1 MADADE
7 GADVSVK
14 AEELPPPEP
23 VNSVEDAPQPVADV
37 SQNNGDAEPPA
48 VDVDSSASDAGKQV
62 LAQMDGENIYYKIL
76 SEGFHSLCEAREN
89 KEKPLFD
96 LDPNEAPRA
105 DGDAAIKS
113 LESYAMVNFIDPTT
127 KGGDTGAKA
136 SLMSTQKAASQA
148 PPVIENVYEK
158 LTLIFK
164 RDYGSTIRSVPYKS
178 MRSGGND
185 LISSLPIRPL
195 LTRNHA
201 QGKLETAN
209 VPWGG
214 TAGTAAAPVSDPSEW
229 HNGPFCH
236 VYIAACSSLEHYRSK
251 VRPSLQAFASQIEAA
266 ATNAPLGGNSAHY
279 LIVYVPTGPKTA
291 EDPSSEEAPT
301 GRVGTAFA
309 NRIQKARKRIANLQG
324 QEMTNDSTHSEDSLD
339 SADIFND
346 PDDPD
351 ARLVNMNLL
360 TKKERSVFKK
370 INNDFANGKTCV
382 LSPSSLD
389 PMQDDSVVSET
400 VAIKTQE
407 WNSFIRMLG
416 SVIVNGFKDRCR
428 RYNEELRR
436 LDSQR
441 APSISIKSSKSKQGK
456 KASSPQF
463 NLAYFFLVKESL
475 AFTFEQMHLPAE
487 ALLHYDEFRAFLQD
501 APTRAKKSKRL
512 KDDTGPPLVD
522 LADAGDRSGFRRRI
536 RSETDLAPVVDI
548 VRRYLFARELCLL
561 FKMEDP
567 VELISRCQ
575 IHTKTMYSILM
586 RGIEEMSPEDQK
598 RRMADAAKWVVK
610 FSWDIKCAS
619 DCYFKQIIDTKVAG
633 PSDTMSVDTPASDWL
648 HESSENDQR
657 RIEKAVVGKLSEL
670 LETARLFLKQLGDT
684 ELEGGNPI
692 RFYETQLPEDLS
704 KPWQPWLPVSEEVR
718 SLETDSFLNG
728 DHEPADLLKGAFDST
743 ELFEAKYRE
752 LTSSIISLCRFSNR
766 KRTASRLQDEL
777 AENLI
782 RKGNLKQAARII
794 KSIVKLY
801 RADQWDRCHF
811 WRLCR
816 LAYCQ
821 RTTAKSTEYLK
832 TLVTCFTPRIAA
844 VAPPKALAILQED
857 LQLVIGDSAVGEQRY
872 GKLAFIEAHMSIL
885 ETSSDESTMGTG
897 PDRKQLIKRYCS
909 VGETVR
915 GALTLHS
922 HLPKPIALDTLKIFI
937 VSFVDFSAVVEN
949 RDSVEEEDAFKI
961 LSMGNGPVEVNP
973 GTNTYDFEWVPL
985 SAGQYIL
992 STVEVKWKEGFFY
1005 YDNMELGT
1013 PLLGVDVLPSEPTH
1027 SLALDP
1033 AYLVP
1038 GHDQQVKLT
1047 FDSGSDMVTVG
1058 TIKLSCSAGLKL
1070 IPPGQEPESGNWQSD
1085 FEMPLK
1091 QCKPGEQ
1098 FVLTTYV
1105 RCGAHEALQRASVAS
1120 DASEDVVHGL
1130 SAKVITTYLHE
1141 KSDEEDRSNIPHMK
1155 TVLEAAAHILEKTA
1169 LTVDAVDAS
1178 WYPPGDRAMVSVSVQ
1193 CNTPHS
1199 FSVEEW
1205 KLYLPAP
1212 LRVAEGGDFNGD
1224 LLKCTVS
1231 DGDQLALA
1239 FECVACRDG
1248 KETKSSDEPIL
1259 HMKLRDDI
1267 GKVFE
1272 LDLPLDLNELYGKVW
1287 EEEVPS
1293 GSTSLTSKLSIEALE
1308 GTVGEPVSMTFTID
1322 TSGLS
1327 QVKEASNQLVYS
1339 IASEYTDWIVG
1350 GKVDGILQCSDSKSV
1365 TCEVIGIPTLP
1376 GVINRFPTI
1385 SLGYESSERLMPL
1398 MVKSQHPPAF
1408 RSLSH
1413 TSEMAVASS
1422 GS

>member
-1 MADADE
+1 MANADE
-7 GADVSVK
+7 GADASVK
-14 AEELPPPEP
+14 TEEPPPIEP
-23 VNSVEDAPQPVADV
+23 TNSVEDSPQPVADV
-37 SQNNGDAEPPA
+37 SQSNGDAEPPDA
-48 VDVDSSASDAGKQV
+48 DADTLASDAGKQV
-62 LAQMDGENIYYKIL
+62 LAQMDGDNICYKIL
-76 SEGFHSLCEAREN
+76 SEGFHLLCKAREN
-89 KEKPLFD
+89 KKKPLFE
-96 LDPNEAPRA
+96 LYPTAPRA

-127 KGGDTGAKA
+127 KGDDTTAKA
-136 SLMSTQKAASQA
+136 SVMSTQKAASQA

-158 LTLIFK
+158 LTSIFK

-185 LISSLPIRPL
+185 LISSLPVRPL
-195 LTRNHA
+195 LTRSHT

-279 LIVYVPTGPKTA
+279 LIVYVPTGPKTV
-291 EDPSSEEAPT
+291 EDPSSEEVPT

-309 NRIQKARKRIANLQG
+309 NRIQKARKRIANMQSG
-324 QEMTNDSTHSEDSLD
+324 EITNDSMHSEDSLD
-339 SADIFND
+339 SADILND

-351 ARLVNMNLL
+351 ARVVNMNLL
-360 TKKERSVFKK
+360 SKTERSVFKK
-370 INNDFANGKTCV
+370 INSDFSSGKTCV
-382 LSPSSLD
+382 MSPSSLD
-389 PMQDDSVVSET
+389 PTQDDSVVSET

-407 WNSFIRMLG
+407 WNSFNRLLG

-441 APSISIKSSKSKQGK
+441 APPIKSSKSRQGK
-456 KASSPQF
+456 TSSPQF

-501 APTRAKKSKRL
+501 VPTGAKKSKRP

-548 VRRYLFARELCLL
+548 VRRYIFARELCLL

-567 VELISRCQ
+567 VELIARCE

-586 RGIEEMSPEDQK
+586 RGFEEMSPNDQK
-598 RRMADAAKWVVK
+598 RRMSDAAKWVVK

-619 DCYFKQIIDTKVAG
+619 DCYFTEIIATRDAG

-648 HESSENDQR
+648 MESSENDQR
-657 RIEKAVVGKLSEL
+657 RVEKAVVGKLSEL
-670 LETARLFLKQLGDT
+670 LETARLFLKQLGGT
-684 ELEGGNPI
+684 ELAGGNPL

-704 KPWQPWLPVSEEVR
+704 KPWQPWVPVSGIVS
-718 SLETDSFLNG
+718 SLKSDSFLNG
-728 DHEPADLLKGAFDST
+728 DNEAADSLLKGAFDSP
-743 ELFEAKYRE
+743 EGFEAKYRE
-752 LTSSIISLCRFSNR
+752 LTSFIISLCRFSNR
-766 KRTASRLQDEL
+766 KRTASRLEGEL
-777 AENLI
+777 AEYLI
-782 RKGNLKQAARII
+782 RQGNLKEAARIL

-801 RADQWDRCHF
+801 RADEWDRCHF

-844 VAPPKALAILQED
+844 VAPPKALGILQED
-857 LQLVIGDSAVGEQRY
+857 LQLVVGDPAVGEQRY
-872 GKLAFIEAHMSIL
+872 GKLAFIEANMSIVD
-885 ETSSDESTMGTG
+885 TSSDESTMGTG

-909 VGETVR
+909 VGEIVR
-915 GALTLHS
+915 GKLTIIS

-937 VSFVDFSAVVEN
+937 VSFVEFSAVVEN

-961 LSMGNGPVEVNP
+961 LSMGNGPVEVKP
-973 GTNTYDFEWVPL
+973 GTNTYDFDWVPL

-1047 FDSGSDMVTVG
+1047 FDSGSDMVTAG
-1058 TIKLSCSAGLKL
+1058 TIKLSCSAGLEL
-1070 IPPGQEPESGNWQSD
+1070 IPPGEEPESGNWQSD

-1105 RCGAHEALQRASVAS
+1105 RCGAHEALKRASVAS
-1120 DASEDVVHGL
+1120 DTSEDVVHGL
-1130 SAKVITTYLHE
+1130 SAKIITTYLHE
-1141 KSDEEDRSNIPHMK
+1141 ESDKEDRSNIPHMK
-1155 TVLEAAAHILEKTA
+1155 TVLEAAAHILDKTA

-1199 FSVEEW
+1199 FTVEEW
-1205 KLYLPAP
+1205 KLVLPAP

-1239 FECVACRDG
+1239 FECVAGQDG

-1272 LDLPLDLNELYGKVW
+1272 LDLPLDLDELYAKVR

-1293 GSTSLTSKLSIEALE
+1293 GSISLTSKLSIETLE

-1327 QVKEASNQLVYS
+1327 QVQEASNQLVYS
-1339 IASEYTDWIVG
+1339 IASEYADWIVG
-1350 GKVDGILQCSDSKSV
+1350 GKVDGILQCSESKSV

-1376 GVINRFPTI
+1376 GVINRFPAI
-1385 SLGYESSERLMPL
+1385 SLGYESRERLMPL
-1398 MVKSQHPPAF
+1398 VVKIQHPPAF

>member
-7 GADVSVK
+7 GADVTIK
-14 AEELPPPEP
+14 IEEPSQPEP
-23 VNSVEDAPQPVADV
+23 TDSVEDSPLPVADV
-37 SQNNGDAEPPA
+37 SQNNGHAEPPA
-48 VDVDSSASDAGKQV
+48 ADADSPASDAGQQV
-62 LAQMDGENIYYKIL
+62 LAQMDKENISYKIL
-76 SEGFHSLCEAREN
+76 SAGFHSLCEAREN
-89 KEKPLFD
+89 RKKPLFE
-96 LDPNEAPRA
+96 LYPTAPRT

-127 KGGDTGAKA
+127 KGDDTAAKA

-148 PPVIENVYEK
+148 PSVIENVYEK

-185 LISSLPIRPL
+185 LISSLPVRPV
-195 LTRNHA
+195 LTRSHT
-201 QGKLETAN
+201 QGKVETAN

-229 HNGPFCH
+229 HNGPFCY
-236 VYIAACSSLEHYRSK
+236 VYVAACSSLEHYRSK
-251 VRPSLQAFASQIEAA
+251 VRPSLQAFVSQIEAA
-266 ATNAPLGGNSAHY
+266 STNAPLGGNSAHY
-279 LIVYVPTGPKTA
+279 LIVYVPTGPKTV
-291 EDPSSEEAPT
+291 DDHSSEEVPT

-309 NRIQKARKRIANLQG
+309 NRIQKARKRIANMQG
-324 QEMTNDSTHSEDSLD
+324 GEMTNDSMHSDDSLD
-339 SADIFND
+339 SADILND

-351 ARLVNMNLL
+351 ARVVNMNLL
-360 TKKERSVFKK
+360 TKTERSIFKK
-370 INNDFANGKTCV
+370 INSDFSNGKTCV

-389 PMQDDSVVSET
+389 PTQDDSVVSET

-407 WNSFIRMLG
+407 WNSFNRLLG

-441 APSISIKSSKSKQGK
+441 APSIKSSKTKQGK
-456 KASSPQF
+456 KTSSPQF

-487 ALLHYDEFRAFLQD
+487 ALLHYDEFRAFLPD
-501 APTRAKKSKRL
+501 DPTSAKKIKRP
-512 KDDTGPPLVD
+512 KDDTGPPLID
-522 LADAGDRSGFRRRI
+522 LADAGDHSGFRRRI

-548 VRRYLFARELCLL
+548 VRRYIFARELCLL

-567 VELISRCQ
+567 VELISRCE
-575 IHTKTMYSILM
+575 IHTKTMYSILL

-598 RRMADAAKWVVK
+598 RRMIDAAKWVVK
-610 FSWDIKCAS
+610 FSWDLKCAS
-619 DCYFKQIIDTKVAG
+619 DCYFTQIIVTKDAG

-648 HESSENDQR
+648 NESSENDQR
-657 RIEKAVVGKLSEL
+657 RVEKAVVGKLSEI
-670 LETARLFLKQLGDT
+670 LEISRLFLKQLGDT

-692 RFYETQLPEDLS
+692 RCYETQLAEDLN
-704 KPWQPWLPVSEEVR
+704 KPWKPWAPVSGKV
-718 SLETDSFLNG
+718 SGLKSDTVLNS
-728 DHEPADLLKGAFDST
+728 DHEAADSLLEGAFDSP
-743 ELFEAKYRE
+743 ERFEAKYRD
-752 LTSSIISLCRFSNR
+752 LTSFIISLCRFSDR
-766 KRTASRLQDEL
+766 KRTASRLQGEL
-777 AENLI
+777 AESLI
-782 RKGNLKQAARII
+782 RQGNLKQAARIL

-801 RADQWDRCHF
+801 RADGWDRCHF

-821 RTTAKSTEYLK
+821 RTTAKSSEYLK

-844 VAPPKALAILQED
+844 VALPKTLGILQED

-872 GKLAFIEAHMSIL
+872 GKLAFLEANMTLL
-885 ETSSDESTMGTG
+885 ETSSDKSMMGTG
-897 PDRKQLIKRYCS
+897 SDRKQLIKRYCS

-915 GALTLHS
+915 GALTIVS

-937 VSFVDFSAVVEN
+937 VSFVDFSVVVEN
-949 RDSVEEEDAFKI
+949 RDSVDEEDAFKI
-961 LSMGNGPVEVNP
+961 LSMGNGPVEVKP
-973 GTNTYDFEWVPL
+973 GTNIYDFEWVPL

-1005 YDNMELGT
+1005 YDNMDLGT

-1047 FDSGSDMVTVG
+1047 FDSGSDMVTAG
-1058 TIKLSCSAGLKL
+1058 TIKLSCSAGLEL
-1070 IPPGQEPESGNWQSD
+1070 IPPGEEPESGNWQSD
-1085 FEMPLK
+1085 FEIPLK

-1098 FVLTTYV
+1098 VVLTTYV
-1105 RCGAHEALQRASVAS
+1105 RCGAHEALKRASEAS
-1120 DASEDVVHGL
+1120 DAWEDVVHGL

-1141 KSDEEDRSNIPHMK
+1141 KSDNEDRSDIPPMK
-1155 TVLEAAAHILEKTA
+1155 TVLEAAAPILEKTA

-1178 WYPPGDRAMVSVSVQ
+1178 WYPPGYRAMVSVSVQ

-1205 KLYLPAP
+1205 KLHLPAP

-1239 FECVACRDG
+1239 FECVTGEDG

-1272 LDLPLDLNELYGKVW
+1272 MDLPLDLNDLYERVW
-1287 EEEVPS
+1287 EEVVPS
-1293 GSTSLTSKLSIEALE
+1293 GSTFFTSKLSIESLE
-1308 GTVGEPVSMTFTID
+1308 GTVGKPVSMTFTID
-1322 TSGLS
+1322 THGLS

-1339 IASEYTDWIVG
+1339 IASEYSEWIVG
-1350 GKVDGILQCSDSKSV
+1350 GKVDGILHCSESNNV

-1376 GVINRFPTI
+1376 GVIKGFPTI
-1385 SLGYESSERLMPL
+1385 TLYYESSERLMPL
-1398 MVKSQHPPAF
+1398 VVKSQHPPAF

>member
-1 MADADE
+1 MADADKDE
-7 GADVSVK
+7 T
-14 AEELPPPEP
+14 PEP
-23 VNSVEDAPQPVADV
+23 TNSVEDSPQPVADV
-37 SQNNGDAEPPA
+37 SQNNGDAEPTA
-48 VDVDSSASDAGKQV
+48 ADADSSSSDAGKQV
-62 LAQMDGENIYYKIL
+62 LAQMDGENIYHKIL

-89 KEKPLFD
+89 NEKPLFELD
-96 LDPNEAPRA
+96 LTEAPRA

-127 KGGDTGAKA
+127 KGDDTAAKI
-136 SLMSTQKAASQA
+136 SLMSSQRAASQA

-178 MRSGGND
+178 MRSGGSE

-195 LTRNHA
+195 LTRSHT
-201 QGKLETAN
+201 QGKIETAN

-236 VYIAACSSLEHYRSK
+236 VYVAAISSLEHYRSK

-266 ATNAPLGGNSAHY
+266 ATNAPIAGSSAHY
-279 LIVYVPTGPKTA
+279 LIVYVPTGSKTE

-309 NRIQKARKRIANLQG
+309 NRIQKARKRIAANMQGG
-324 QEMTNDSTHSEDSLD
+324 QEMTNDSTHSDDSLD
-339 SADIFND
+339 SADILND

-360 TKKERSVFKK
+360 TKTERSIFKR
-370 INNDFANGKTCV
+370 INFDFSNGKTCV

-389 PMQDDSVVSET
+389 PTQDDSVVSET

-407 WNSFIRMLG
+407 WNSFNRMLG

-441 APSISIKSSKSKQGK
+441 APPIQSSKSKQGK
-456 KASSPQF
+456 KTSSPQF

-487 ALLHYDEFRAFLQD
+487 ALLHYDEFRAFLPD
-501 APTRAKKSKRL
+501 APTGAKKGKRP

-536 RSETDLAPVVDI
+536 RSETDLAPIVDI
-548 VRRYLFARELCLL
+548 VRRYIFARELCLL

-586 RGIEEMSPEDQK
+586 RGTEEMSPADQK
-598 RRMADAAKWVVK
+598 RRMNDAAKWVIK

-619 DCYFKQIIDTKVAG
+619 DCYFTQILATKNAG
-633 PSDTMSVDTPASDWL
+633 PSDAMSVDTSADGWL
-648 HESSENDQR
+648 IESSENDQR
-657 RIEKAVVGKLSEL
+657 RVEKAVVGKLSEL

-684 ELEGGNPI
+684 ELEGGSPI
-692 RFYETQLPEDLS
+692 RFYETQHPEDLS
-704 KPWQPWLPVSEEVR
+704 KPWQPWVPVSGEVP
-718 SLETDSFLNG
+718 SQKSSSVLDG
-728 DHEPADLLKGAFDST
+728 DHEAADSLLKGAFDSP
-743 ELFEAKYRE
+743 EGFEAKYRK
-752 LTSSIISLCRFSNR
+752 LTSCIISLCRFSDR
-766 KRTASRLQDEL
+766 KRTASRLQGEL
-777 AENLI
+777 AEYFI
-782 RKGNLKQAARII
+782 RQGNLQQAARII

-801 RADQWDRCHF
+801 RADHWDRCHF

-832 TLVTCFTPRIAA
+832 TLVTCFTPRITA

-857 LQLVIGDSAVGEQRY
+857 LQLVMGDSAVGEQRY
-872 GKLAFIEAHMSIL
+872 GKLAFIEANMSIL

-897 PDRKQLIKRYCS
+897 SDRKKLIKRYCS

-915 GALTLHS
+915 GALTLNS
-922 HLPKPIALDTLKIFI
+922 YLPKPIALDTLKIFI

-961 LSMGNGPVEVNP
+961 LSIGNGRVEVNP
-973 GTNTYDFEWVPL
+973 GINTYDFEWVPL

-1013 PLLGVDVLPSEPTH
+1013 PLLGVDVLPSDPTH

-1047 FDSGSDMVTVG
+1047 FKSGSDMVTAG
-1058 TIKLSCSAGLKL
+1058 TIKLSCSAGLEL
-1070 IPPGQEPESGNWQSD
+1070 IPPGEEPESGNWQSY

-1105 RCGAHEALQRASVAS
+1105 RCGAHEALKRASVAS

-1130 SAKVITTYLHE
+1130 SASVITTYLHE
-1141 KSDEEDRSNIPHMK
+1141 RSDKEDRSDIPHMK

-1178 WYPPGDRAMVSVSVQ
+1178 WYPPGDRAMVSVSLQ

-1199 FSVEEW
+1199 FSMEEW

-1239 FECVACRDG
+1239 FECVAGQDE

-1272 LDLPLDLNELYGKVW
+1272 LDLPLDLNELYEKVW

-1293 GSTSLTSKLSIEALE
+1293 GSTSLTSKLSIESLE

-1339 IASEYTDWIVG
+1339 IASEYADWIVG
-1350 GKVDGILQCSDSKSV
+1350 GKVDGILQCPESKSV
-1365 TCEVIGIPTLP
+1365 TCEVIGIPTRP

>member
-1 MADADE
+1 
-7 GADVSVK
+7 
-14 AEELPPPEP
+14 
-23 VNSVEDAPQPVADV
+23 
-37 SQNNGDAEPPA
+37 
-48 VDVDSSASDAGKQV
+48 
-62 LAQMDGENIYYKIL
+62 
-76 SEGFHSLCEAREN
+76 
-89 KEKPLFD
+89 
-96 LDPNEAPRA
+96 
-105 DGDAAIKS
+105 
-113 LESYAMVNFIDPTT
+113 
-127 KGGDTGAKA
+127 
-136 SLMSTQKAASQA
+136 
-148 PPVIENVYEK
+148 
-158 LTLIFK
+158 
-164 RDYGSTIRSVPYKS
+164 
-178 MRSGGND
+178 
-185 LISSLPIRPL
+185 
-195 LTRNHA
+195 
-201 QGKLETAN
+201 
-209 VPWGG
+209 
-214 TAGTAAAPVSDPSEW
+214 
-229 HNGPFCH
+229 
-236 VYIAACSSLEHYRSK
+236 
-251 VRPSLQAFASQIEAA
+251 
-266 ATNAPLGGNSAHY
+266 
-279 LIVYVPTGPKTA
+279 
-291 EDPSSEEAPT
+291 
-301 GRVGTAFA
+301 
-309 NRIQKARKRIANLQG
+309 
-324 QEMTNDSTHSEDSLD
+324 
-339 SADIFND
+339 
-346 PDDPD
+346 
-351 ARLVNMNLL
+351 
-360 TKKERSVFKK
+360 
-370 INNDFANGKTCV
+370 
-382 LSPSSLD
+382 
-389 PMQDDSVVSET
+389 
-400 VAIKTQE
+400 
-407 WNSFIRMLG
+407 
-416 SVIVNGFKDRCR
+416 
-428 RYNEELRR
+428 
-436 LDSQR
+436 
-441 APSISIKSSKSKQGK
+441 
-456 KASSPQF
+456 
-463 NLAYFFLVKESL
+463 
-475 AFTFEQMHLPAE
+475 
-487 ALLHYDEFRAFLQD
+487 
-501 APTRAKKSKRL
+501 
-512 KDDTGPPLVD
+512 
-522 LADAGDRSGFRRRI
+522 
-536 RSETDLAPVVDI
+536 
-548 VRRYLFARELCLL
+548 
-561 FKMEDP
+561 
-567 VELISRCQ
+567 
-575 IHTKTMYSILM
+575 
-586 RGIEEMSPEDQK
+586 
-598 RRMADAAKWVVK
+598 
-610 FSWDIKCAS
+610 
-619 DCYFKQIIDTKVAG
+619 
-633 PSDTMSVDTPASDWL
+633 
-648 HESSENDQR
+648 
-657 RIEKAVVGKLSEL
+657 
-670 LETARLFLKQLGDT
+670 
-684 ELEGGNPI
+684 
-692 RFYETQLPEDLS
+692 
-704 KPWQPWLPVSEEVR
+704 
-718 SLETDSFLNG
+718 
-728 DHEPADLLKGAFDST
+728 
-743 ELFEAKYRE
+743 
-752 LTSSIISLCRFSNR
+752 
-766 KRTASRLQDEL
+766 
-777 AENLI
+777 
-782 RKGNLKQAARII
+782 
-794 KSIVKLY
+794 
-801 RADQWDRCHF
+801 
-811 WRLCR
+811 
-816 LAYCQ
+816 
-821 RTTAKSTEYLK
+821 
-832 TLVTCFTPRIAA
+832 VTCFTPRIAA